1 VTAQRIAEN
10 LQQVRDR
17 IAAAAKRIGRSPDDV
32 MLVAVTKYV
41 GAAEARALVE
51 AGCHDLGESRPQ
63 ELWRKAAELAAGSV
77 RWHFIGH
84 LQRNKLARTLPL
96 ISWLHSGDSLRLLE
110 AVSAESA
117 ELVRSTSAL
126 LEVNVSGDATKHGF
140 RPEEIEPLG
149 EKLAALGGVEIR
161 GLMAMAGREG
171 SPDDA
176 RREFAQL
183 RELRDRLQSAW
194 GARFELKE
202 LSMGMSGDYEVAIE
216 EGATFI
222 RLGSALFE
230 GLTFEGA
237 AP

>member
-17 IAAAAKRIGRSPDDV
+17 IAVAAQCSGRSPDDV
-32 MLVAVTKYV
+32 RLVAVTKYV
-41 GAAEARALVE
+41 GAAETRALVA
-51 AGCHDLGESRPQ
+51 AGCRDLGESRPQ
-63 ELWRKAAELAAGSV
+63 ELWRKAAELADDEI

-96 ISWLHSGDSLRLLE
+96 VCLLHSGDSLRLLE
-110 AVSAESA
+110 AIAAESDERA
-117 ELVRSTSAL
+117 RSALVL

-140 RPEEIEPLG
+140 GPEEIEPLG
-149 EKLAALGGVEIR
+149 DRLAALGGVEIR

-171 SPDDA
+171 GPDDA
-176 RREFAQL
+176 RREFARL

-194 GARFELKE
+194 GGRFELKE
-202 LSMGMSGDYEVAIE
+202 LSMGMSSDFEIAVE
-216 EGATFI
+216 EGATLV
-222 RLGSALFE
+222 RVGSALFE
-230 GLTFEGA
+230 GAAFEGA